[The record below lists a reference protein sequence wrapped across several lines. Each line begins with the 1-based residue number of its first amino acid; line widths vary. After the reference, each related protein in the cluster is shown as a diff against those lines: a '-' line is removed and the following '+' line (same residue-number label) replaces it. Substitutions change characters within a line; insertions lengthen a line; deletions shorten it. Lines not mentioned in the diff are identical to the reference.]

1 MHCAREVDRVFDVLI
16 ESKQKSQK
24 KKIFGVGVLSLLPHR
39 VSGRGGVI
47 APLPGGPS
55 DSSTK
60 GDTQMVFLNQEEQK
74 RDHPPPPQL
83 DMQLKGFQTVVA
95 PTDIPTNIPPVN
107 LQEHFD
113 PRDYSGVGVEG
124 GVATGIVPGSDQV
137 LSVDVVQEKPELL
150 SHPPP
155 AYPPL
160 LQQAGI
166 EGRVMVQ
173 AIIDT
178 TGRVEP
184 NSARVVE
191 SANPGF
197 DQPAKNV
204 VLRSLFRPG
213 RVDGRAV
220 RVLVALPIAFKIHG
234 TRSP

>member
-1 MHCAREVDRVFDVLI
+1 MDRVFDVLI

-24 KKIFGVGVLSLLPHR
+24 KKIFGVGVISLLLHT
-39 VSGRGGVI
+39 VIVTGAVI
-47 APLPGGPS
+47 ATLTAGPS
-55 DSSTK
+55 DTSTK
-60 GDTQMVFLNQEEQK
+60 VDTQMVFLNQQEQK
-74 RDHPPPPQL
+74 PDQPPPPQL

-213 RVDGRAV
+213 RVYGRAV
-220 RVLVALPIAFKIHG
+220 RVLVAIPIDFKIQR
-234 TRSP
+234 TR

>member
-1 MHCAREVDRVFDVLI
+1 MFDVLI

-24 KKIFGVGVLSLLPHR
+24 KKIFGVGVISLLLHT
-39 VSGRGGVI
+39 VIVTGAVI
-47 APLPGGPS
+47 ATLTAGPS
-55 DSSTK
+55 DTSTK
-60 GDTQMVFLNQEEQK
+60 VDTQMVFLNQQEQK
-74 RDHPPPPQL
+74 PDQPPPPQL

-150 SHPPP
+150 SHPPVV
-155 AYPPL
+155 YPPL

-213 RVDGRAV
+213 RVYGRAV
-220 RVLVALPIAFKIHG
+220 RVLVAIPIDFKIQR
-234 TRSP
+234 TR

>member
-1 MHCAREVDRVFDVLI
+1 MFDVLI
-16 ESKQKSQK
+16 ESKQKSEK
-24 KKIFGVGVLSLLPHR
+24 KKIFGVGMISLVLHT
-39 VSGRGGVI
+39 VI
-47 APLPGGPS
+47 VTGAVVATLTAGPG
-55 DSSTK
+55 DTSTK
-60 GDTQMVFLNQEEQK
+60 VDTQMVFLNQQEQK
-74 RDHPPPPQL
+74 PDQPPPPQL

-213 RVDGRAV
+213 RVYGRAV
-220 RVLVALPIAFKIHG
+220 RVLVAIPIDFKIQR
-234 TRSP
+234 TR

>member
-1 MHCAREVDRVFDVLI
+1 MFDVLI

-24 KKIFGVGVLSLLPHR
+24 KKIFGVGVISLLLHT
-39 VSGRGGVI
+39 VIVTGAVI
-47 APLPGGPS
+47 ATLTAGPS
-55 DSSTK
+55 DTSTK
-60 GDTQMVFLNQEEQK
+60 VDTQMVFLNQQEQK
-74 RDHPPPPQL
+74 PDQPPPPQL

-150 SHPPP
+150 SHPLP

-213 RVDGRAV
+213 RVYGRAV
-220 RVLVALPIAFKIHG
+220 RVLVAIPIDFKIQR
-234 TRSP
+234 TR

>member
-1 MHCAREVDRVFDVLI
+1 MDRVFDVLI

-24 KKIFGVGVLSLLPHR
+24 KKIFGVGVISLLLHT
-39 VSGRGGVI
+39 VIVTGAVI
-47 APLPGGPS
+47 ATLTAGPS
-55 DSSTK
+55 DTSTK
-60 GDTQMVFLNQEEQK
+60 VDTQMVFLNQQEQK
-74 RDHPPPPQL
+74 PDQPPPPQL

-95 PTDIPTNIPPVN
+95 PTDIPTSIPPVN

-213 RVDGRAV
+213 RVYGRAV
-220 RVLVALPIAFKIHG
+220 RVLVAIPIDFKIQR
-234 TRSP
+234 TR

>member
-1 MHCAREVDRVFDVLI
+1 VDRVFDVLI

-24 KKIFGVGVLSLLPHR
+24 KKIFGVGVISLLLHT
-39 VSGRGGVI
+39 VIVTGAVI
-47 APLPGGPS
+47 ATLTAGPS
-55 DSSTK
+55 DTSTK
-60 GDTQMVFLNQEEQK
+60 VDTQMVFLNQQEQK
-74 RDHPPPPQL
+74 PDQPPPPQL

-213 RVDGRAV
+213 RVYGRAV
-220 RVLVALPIAFKIHG
+220 RVLVAIPIDFKIQR
-234 TRSP
+234 TR

>member
-1 MHCAREVDRVFDVLI
+1 MFDVLI

-24 KKIFGVGVLSLLPHR
+24 KKIFGVGVISLLLHT
-39 VSGRGGVI
+39 VIVTGAVI
-47 APLPGGPS
+47 ATLTAGPS
-55 DSSTK
+55 DTSTK
-60 GDTQMVFLNQEEQK
+60 VDTQMVFLNQQEQK
-74 RDHPPPPQL
+74 PDQPPPPQL

-197 DQPAKNV
+197 DQPAKIA
-204 VLRSLFRPG
+204 VLKSLFRPG
-213 RVDGRAV
+213 RVYGRAV
-220 RVLVALPIAFKIHG
+220 RVLVAIPIDFKIG
-234 TRSP
+234 RNR